1 MVNYIRTA
9 IVPNGDELIN
19 CNNHLPKNWIAMF

>member
-19 CNNHLPKNWIAMF
+19 YNNHHPKNWIAMF